1 MEVGWIGEV
10 FVGVNGGWV
19 NWGGICGVNG
29 GWVNWGGI
37 CGGDW
42 GLGELGRFLWG

>member
-1 MEVGWIGEV
+1 M
-10 FVGVNGGWV
+10 GVNGGWV

-37 CGGDW
+37 CGGEW
-42 GLGELGRFLWG
+42 GLGELGRYLWG